1 MSEVWRDWPNTGEE
15 WDFQLD
21 VCMVLNQI
29 NHSLPFGITIYCI
42 SLLLSI
48 LLRCELLFI
57 ILFGVIGAMVM
68 GIVFL
73 LSIMFKGRK

>member
-1 MSEVWRDWPNTGEE
+1 MSAVWRDWPNIREE

-21 VCMVLNQI
+21 VCIMESQI
-29 NHSLPFGITIYCI
+29 IHSLPFGITIYCI

-48 LLRCELLFI
+48 LLQCELLFI
-57 ILFGVIGAMVM
+57 ILFGIIGAMVM